1 MTGIVLTTNVGAAQ
15 PDPGGADRVSGI
27 DKRPV
32 PEGIEVFAPGP
43 DYGDGSG
50 VLHDVVG
57 DSLHHGGM
65 HKAVYAFER
74 EELDFWDPYYRNGYF
89 GENLTTSGIDLST
102 VLINQRFRV
111 GGAVLE
117 VSVPRRPCRTFGAW
131 LERKGWMKTFTD
143 HGRVGSYFRVLEP
156 GRIMPGDE
164 LVALD
169 EPNHD
174 ITMGMAFRAKM
185 GDKDLARKVVAAGC
199 LPGRYHEELVRL
211 I

>member
-1 MTGIVLTTNVGAAQ
+1 MTGVVLTTNVAVSQ
-15 PDPGGADRVSGI
+15 PDPGGAGRVSGI
-27 DKRPV
+27 DKHPV
-32 PEGIEVFAPGP
+32 VSGIEVFAPGP

-50 VLHDVVG
+50 VRDDVVG

-74 EELDFWDPYYRNGYF
+74 EQLDFWDPSYRNGYF
-89 GENLTTSGIDLST
+89 GENLTTTAIDLSS
-102 VLINQRFRV
+102 VLINQRFQV

-131 LERKGWMKTFTD
+131 LERKGWMKTFTA
-143 HGRVGSYFRVLEP
+143 HGQAGAYFRVITP
-156 GRIMPGDE
+156 GQIMPGAE

-169 EPNHD
+169 EPEHGV
-174 ITMGMAFRAKM
+174 TMGMAFRAKM
-185 GDKDLARKVVAAGC
+185 GDKELARRVVDAGC

>member
-1 MTGIVLTTNVGAAQ
+1 MTGVVLTTNVAVSQ

-27 DKRPV
+27 DKHPV
-32 PEGIEVFAPGP
+32 VSGIEVFAPGP

-50 VLHDVVG
+50 VRGDVVG

-74 EELDFWDPYYRNGYF
+74 EQLDFWDPSYRNGYF
-89 GENLTTSGIDLST
+89 GENLTTTAIDLSS
-102 VLINQRFRV
+102 VLINQRFQV

-131 LERKGWMKTFTD
+131 LERKGWMKTFTA
-143 HGRVGSYFRVLEP
+143 HGQAGAYFRVITP
-156 GRIMPGDE
+156 GQIMPGAE

-169 EPNHD
+169 EPEHGV
-174 ITMGMAFRAKM
+174 TMGMAFRAKM
-185 GDKDLARKVVAAGC
+185 GDKELARWVVDAGC